1 MVATPIGNLE
11 DLSLRAARVL
21 AQADIIAAEDTRR
34 TRILLRHLAVT
45 APKLVSL
52 HEHNETQRV
61 QSLVEKLQGGLAIA
75 LVSDAG
81 TPLIS
86 DPGYRLVRAASEQKI
101 NIVSVPGPSA
111 ITAALSVS
119 GLATDRFVFEGFLP
133 QRSAARQARLQE
145 LVNESRTLV
154 FFESPR
160 RIDSCIQD
168 LCIGFGDFREA
179 AICREL
185 TKRFE
190 SVMRGKLGELRD
202 QLAAMDEGLKGEIVV
217 LVAGA
222 EDRPEASA
230 IDEGLLLGLLAQA
243 LPPRTASEI
252 AAKLT
257 GKRKNDLYQ
266 EILKSARLRD

>member
-11 DLSLRAARVL
+11 DLSMRAARVL
-21 AQADIIAAEDTRR
+21 AQVDIIAAEDTRR

-61 QSLVEKLQGGLAIA
+61 QSLVEKLQSGLAIA

-86 DPGYRLVRAASEQKI
+86 DPGYRLVRAASEQRI

-145 LVNESRTLV
+145 LVNESRTMV

-160 RIDSCIQD
+160 RIDSCMQD

-190 SVMRGKLGELRD
+190 SVMRGSLGELRD

-222 EDRPEASA
+222 QDRPESSA
-230 IDEGLLLGLLAQA
+230 IDEELLLGLLAQA
-243 LPPRTASEI
+243 LPPRAASEI

-266 EILKSARLRD
+266 EILKRVRLRD

>member
-11 DLSLRAARVL
+11 DLSMRAARVL
-21 AQADIIAAEDTRR
+21 AQVDIIAAEDTRR

-61 QSLVEKLQGGLAIA
+61 QSLVDKLQSGLAIA

-133 QRSAARQARLQE
+133 QRSAARQARLRE

-160 RIDSCIQD
+160 RIDSCMQD

-190 SVMRGKLGELRD
+190 SVMRGSLGELRD

-222 EDRPEASA
+222 QDRPESSA
-230 IDEGLLLGLLAQA
+230 IDEELLLGLLAQA
-243 LPPRTASEI
+243 LPPRAASEI

-266 EILKSARLRD
+266 EILRRVRLRD

>member
-1 MVATPIGNLE
+1 MLFR
-11 DLSLRAARVL
+11 S
-21 AQADIIAAEDTRR
+21 
-34 TRILLRHLAVT
+34 
-45 APKLVSL
+45 
-52 HEHNETQRV
+52 
-61 QSLVEKLQGGLAIA
+61 
-75 LVSDAG
+75 
-81 TPLIS
+81 
-86 DPGYRLVRAASEQKI
+86 KI

-160 RIDSCIQD
+160 RIDSCLQD

-190 SVMRGKLGELRD
+190 SVMRGSLGELRD

-222 EDRPEASA
+222 QDRPESSA
-230 IDEGLLLGLLAQA
+230 IDEELLLGLLAQA
-243 LPPRTASEI
+243 LPPRAASEI

-266 EILKSARLRD
+266 EILRRVRLRD

>member
-11 DLSLRAARVL
+11 DLSMRAARVL
-21 AQADIIAAEDTRR
+21 AQVDIIAAEDTRR

-61 QSLVEKLQGGLAIA
+61 QSLVDKLQSGLAIA

-160 RIDSCIQD
+160 RIDSCMQD

-190 SVMRGKLGELRD
+190 SVMRGSLGELRD

-222 EDRPEASA
+222 QDRPESSA
-230 IDEGLLLGLLAQA
+230 IDEELLLGLLAQA
-243 LPPRTASEI
+243 LPPRAASEI

-266 EILKSARLRD
+266 EILRRVRLRD